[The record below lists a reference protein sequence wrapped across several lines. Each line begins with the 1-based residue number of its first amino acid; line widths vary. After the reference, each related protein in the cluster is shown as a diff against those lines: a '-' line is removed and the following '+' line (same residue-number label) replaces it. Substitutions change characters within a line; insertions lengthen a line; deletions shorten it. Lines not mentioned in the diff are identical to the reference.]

1 MICLTLWFNRLA
13 SQVNFLPGRYVSFSY
28 ERGGGWSPSLTPYVQ
43 HMFFVIVCILSIG
56 ACQHYWVMSSLISTM
71 LGFLLSCVVISI
83 ILIPSFNKGP
93 RNIFINEDDTS
104 SEFNAQYQE
113 LDETSNTLP
122 DDHSSCPGNPICYQR
137 TMHDSVPSPEGSSIE
152 LQNKPRSRRR
162 SSLESLESAFSY
174 ADIDADDEDV
184 ECELDYFDNDNDS
197 GVICESEV
205 GMFGQVEF
213 ISYYD
218 RHVPLSESLRT
229 WRIYCIMVI
238 FCIVAGSGILVI
250 NNIQAIAGAVNRQ
263 PSAFFVTIIS
273 LANAGGRVAIG
284 IVADAS
290 AGILSRFQLLGIISL
305 VMALTQFLLSLGL
318 TNLLYP
324 CLLLTGAMF
333 GATFSNTA
341 AITSDV
347 YGSKYVGSNY
357 GFVDLAPTIG
367 SYIFSVG
374 LVAIYYPKDQHSED
388 YDGSSE
394 EVDHSDNEMCKGAVC
409 FQGACLVACGACVA
423 ATFLCLLL
431 HVTTPIKN

>member
-1 MICLTLWFNRLA
+1 M
-13 SQVNFLPGRYVSFSY
+13 
-28 ERGGGWSPSLTPYVQ
+28 
-43 HMFFVIVCILSIG
+43 
-56 ACQHYWVMSSLISTM
+56 
-71 LGFLLSCVVISI
+71 
-83 ILIPSFNKGP
+83 
-93 RNIFINEDDTS
+93 
-104 SEFNAQYQE
+104 
-113 LDETSNTLP
+113 
-122 DDHSSCPGNPICYQR
+122 
-137 TMHDSVPSPEGSSIE
+137 
-152 LQNKPRSRRR
+152 
-162 SSLESLESAFSY
+162 
-174 ADIDADDEDV
+174 
-184 ECELDYFDNDNDS
+184 ECELDYFDNNSDS

-213 ISYYD
+213 ISYYG